1 MLTKPPKKLLPMLI
15 LDILRK
21 DSDENHRL
29 SQREIRDILK
39 TEYDMTVDRKAIR
52 RNIGALL
59 EMGFPIEYAE
69 VRRLVPNAE
78 TGEPEESVLLTDFY
92 LERAFTDSEL
102 RLLIDSLLFSGHLP
116 RKQCRELVDKLEALS
131 SKYFRAHV
139 KHICTVPETAP
150 RNAQLFYTIESL
162 DEAISA
168 GKKVAFTYL
177 EYGTDKRLHPK
188 RRVDGTVREYVV
200 SPYQMAAKEGK
211 YYLICNYDKYDD
223 ISNYRVERIADIRM
237 LDEPVKPFETL
248 RGADRLRIA
257 VAVRRAEQPAVG
269 VEERHVHAPGI
280 DADGTNGKAGF
291 GRLFHALADLSEKR
305 LQVPVQMAA
314 VFDDPV
320 REAVHLFELQS
331 PPGQHA
337 EHRPA
342 AGRAEVE
349 CQKMMGFHGDA
360 IRPGAAPCP
369 SRAGNCRPR

>member
-150 RNAQLFYTIESL
+150 RNPQLFYTIESL

-168 GKKVAFTYL
+168 GKKAAFTYL

-188 RRVDGTVREYVV
+188 RRADGTVREYVV

-223 ISNYRVERIADIRM
+223 ISNYRVERIADIRV

-248 RGADRLRIA
+248 RGADGQRLDLAKYMAEHIYMYASDNTRVRFRIVRPMVSDVIDLFGQDVSFSDETQTHVTVTARVNELAMTQFAKSFAPDVIVLEPQRIA
-257 VAVRRAEQPAVG
+257 DAVRRDAERT
-269 VEERHVHAPGI
+269 VEAY
-280 DADGTNGKAGF
+280 K
-291 GRLFHALADLSEKR
+291 S
-305 LQVPVQMAA
+305 
-314 VFDDPV
+314 
-320 REAVHLFELQS
+320 
-331 PPGQHA
+331 
-337 EHRPA
+337 
-342 AGRAEVE
+342 
-349 CQKMMGFHGDA
+349 
-360 IRPGAAPCP
+360 
-369 SRAGNCRPR
+369 